1 MGPAGRREDR
11 DALGIFCPTPSEAP
25 FLCPNH
31 EPSPL
36 ETQVASTRGDGPQ
49 HHDYNQGWPCSQ
61 VTSAE
66 RWHKG
71 EGWRPSAG
79 DQAPCSELPYGMAW
93 GTQVPLA
100 RGRGLGRGNP
110 KDPLSPPTPHCVC
123 DSSDGPWGVAWPAPP
138 GWGTENSRVTWV
150 AGCRGDPRRSQ
161 RWGHRHPSP
170 LLPAVSTARNTAP
183 APVGHLP
190 PAESVTTGPT
200 AEDAELQGQA

>member
-1 MGPAGRREDR
+1 MPWGFSVLHPQRPH
-11 DALGIFCPTPSEAP
+11 FSAP
-25 FLCPNH
+25 ITSHLLWKPKWPPPGVMDPN
-31 EPSPL
+31 
-36 ETQVASTRGDGPQ
+36 TTI
-49 HHDYNQGWPCSQ
+49 NQGWPCSQ